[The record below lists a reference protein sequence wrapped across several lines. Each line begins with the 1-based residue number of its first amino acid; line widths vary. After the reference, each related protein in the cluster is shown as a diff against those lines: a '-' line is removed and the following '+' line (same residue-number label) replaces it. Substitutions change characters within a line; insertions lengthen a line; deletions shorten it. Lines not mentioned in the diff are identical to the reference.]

1 MTSTIL
7 FNLMERNVWSCML
20 QMVNGLMSPAHGL
33 LTSFVKKLY
42 LKIFIWEF
50 GDIYR
55 QSPLFSL
62 VT

>member
-33 LTSFVKKLY
+33 LTSFVK
-42 LKIFIWEF
+42 
-50 GDIYR
+50 
-55 QSPLFSL
+55 SPYYDRYEEKESNN
-62 VT
+62 V